1 MAAGNTYEA
10 IATQTLGSAV
20 NQVTFSSIP
29 STYTDLVVVQNGA
42 FNPAGGDAF
51 IRFNSDSG
59 TNYSIT
65 WLTGSGTAASSG
77 KETSQTRM
85 VIDINAYPTTGIST
99 RILQIMNYSNATTY
113 KTALSRANNGASG
126 VDAIVGLWRST
137 AAINTIDLYAWTSSF
152 KFDVGTVL
160 SLYGIKSA

>member
-1 MAAGNTYEA
+1 MPSTYEP

-29 STYTDLVVVQNGA
+29 STYTDLILVQNGA

-51 IRFNSDSG
+51 IRFNSDTG
-59 TNYSIT
+59 TSYSIT
-65 WLTGSGTAASSG
+65 WLTGSGTAATSG
-77 KETSQTRM
+77 RETSQTRM

-99 RILQIMNYSNATTY
+99 RILQIMNYANTTTY

-137 AAINTIDLYAWTSSF
+137 AAINRIDLFAWTASF
-152 KFDVGTVL
+152 SFDAGTMFT
-160 SLYGIKSA
+160 LYGIKAA